1 MVKPGIKQGYVAI
14 NCGSNPIAL
23 KSDVHAETRRT
34 RRYNLLIN
42 WLQEQTHADKLMPT
56 RSIMNIANLDF
67 YFWGG
72 CVFFSAFSAPPRET
86 FQI

>member
-1 MVKPGIKQGYVAI
+1 MSQLNV
-14 NCGSNPIAL
+14 GSNPIAL
-23 KSDVHAETRRT
+23 KINVHAETRRT

-42 WLQEQTHADKLMPT
+42 WLHAQTHADKLMPT
-56 RSIMNIANLDF
+56 QPIMNIANLDF

-72 CVFFSAFSAPPRET
+72 CVLFSAFSAPPRET